1 MLKVSSALLSAKPYV
16 SAQLTIIEAPDFTL
30 TQYAGSEKDLKKA
43 LGKLPSRVG
52 IVQDGLLRISP
63 SQVWQ
68 LLTSSQPTLRGPLHG
83 HLRVKENSD
92 RPHPEER
99 ARASLE
105 GSPDIALLPNIFKTD
120 LSSSRTRI
128 EISGGPAREVLA
140 KCTAIDFHKN
150 EFKPN
155 TFAQTGIHHVPVL
168 IQCVAGEIFHLYVL
182 RTFALSIWDHL
193 TDAAL
198 EFNDATHSGP

>member
-1 MLKVSSALLSAKPYV
+1 MLKASSSLASAAPYV
-16 SAQLTIIEAPDFTL
+16 SVQLTIIEAPDFTL
-30 TQYAGSEKDLKKA
+30 TQYAGAEKDLKKA

-52 IVQDGLLRISP
+52 VVLDDLLRVAPNQIWAIHPLNRHSRF
-63 SQVWQ
+63 
-68 LLTSSQPTLRGPLHG
+68 RGNDGGGVYATPL
-83 HLRVKENSD
+83 N
-92 RPHPEER
+92 
-99 ARASLE
+99 
-105 GSPDIALLPNIFKTD
+105 
-120 LSSSRTRI
+120 SSRTRI

-140 KCTAIDFHKN
+140 KCAAIDFHKN

-168 IQCVAGEIFHLYVL
+168 IHCVASEIFHIYVL

-198 EFNDATHSGP
+198 EFK